1 MAISTYPI
9 TLNRDTSATETPSWA
24 KLCDIKDFPDLGSSP
39 EAIDATTLSDAME
52 VFIQG
57 IKKSGQLEFT
67 ANYDDSVYDTLAAL
81 TGSEDFQLWFGT
93 DGISGKFSWTG
104 TLSAYLVGAGVNA
117 VVEMKVVI
125 TPSTAIVK
133 S

>member
-104 TLSAYLVGAGVNA
+104 TLSAHLVGAGVNA